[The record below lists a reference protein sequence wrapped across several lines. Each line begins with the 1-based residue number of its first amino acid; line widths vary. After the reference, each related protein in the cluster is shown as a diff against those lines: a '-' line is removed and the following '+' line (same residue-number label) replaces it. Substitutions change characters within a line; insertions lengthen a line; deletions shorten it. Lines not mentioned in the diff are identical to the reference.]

1 MLLDVHGDSLKNR
14 SNSIAVTCRNVGRN
28 PKGLNP
34 SAGYQSYQTQ
44 GGWYVVGYIFVF
56 SRGKIYLLTYQ

>member
-1 MLLDVHGDSLKNR
+1 MLLDVHNDSLKNR

-34 SAGYQSYQTQ
+34 SAGSSHIKLKEDDVWL
-44 GGWYVVGYIFVF
+44 GIF
-56 SRGKIYLLTYQ
+56 L